1 MRATWKFL
9 TLAALVIGSVFAV
22 TGAVAAPP
30 VSGAIFTTESTCTGV
45 NLNIYGDKDDVYVD
59 GGPAHP
65 NAAGLPAGS
74 YYAQVTAPD
83 GTVLGQSVTAS
94 VTVNSAG
101 EFAQCYQLSAILFTA
116 SSGYTAAGYDDT
128 TNPGGEYKVWISTVS
143 TFDNNVTKT
152 DNFKVKETPCPEEDP
167 ECNPPGPPTA
177 TLNVA
182 KFYDANA
189 NGFNDDAQP
198 IVGWKVNIH
207 DGIDFDRFTP
217 VTMILDPDDYVV
229 SEYHPIQANWF
240 QTAGLLDGVA
250 QNPINPVNVTL
261 AADQNKTVTFG
272 NLCVGA
278 GGGLTLGFWSNKN
291 GAKALSANSNAVLNG
306 VLALNLRKAD
316 GGLLGSVNLATFQSW
331 LLSANATNM
340 ANMLS
345 AQLAAMKANVLNGNV
360 VGTSLIYAPGTT
372 SANSL
377 GFATVNAIVAEANA
391 ELFLHGLTTSG
402 GAQSAF
408 RSYQE
413 ALKNALDKANNN
425 LNFVQ
430 GTPCPF
436 SFAGN

>member
-9 TLAALVIGSVFAV
+9 ALVALAIGATIGV

-30 VSGAIFTTESTCTGV
+30 LPGAIFTTDSACVGTNV
-45 NLNIYGDKDDVYVD
+45 NIFGSKDAVYVD
-59 GGPAHP
+59 GGPAHTG
-65 NAAGLPAGS
+65 AAGLPDGS
-74 YYAQVTAPD
+74 YYVQVTEPN

-94 VTVNSAG
+94 VSVSGG

-116 SSGYTAAGYDDT
+116 SSTYTTPGYVT
-128 TNPGGEYKVWISTVS
+128 TSNPGGEYKVWVS
-143 TFDNNVTKT
+143 TDPLFASSASKT
-152 DNFKVKETPCPEEDP
+152 DNFKVHEVAGCPPDCP
-167 ECNPPGPPTA
+167 DLPTA

-189 NGFNDDAQP
+189 NGLNDDGQP
-198 IVGWKVNIH
+198 ILGWKVNIH

-217 VTMILDPDDYVV
+217 VTMILDPDNYVV
-229 SEYHPIQANWF
+229 TEYHPIQANWM

-261 AADQNKTVTFG
+261 VADDDKTVTFG

-306 VLALNLRKAD
+306 VLGLNLRKAD
-316 GGLLGSVNLATFQSW
+316 GSLLGSVNLATFQSW

-360 VGTSLIYAPGTT
+360 VGTSLIYAPGSL

-377 GFATVNAIVAEANA
+377 GFATVNAIIAEANT
-391 ELFLHGLTTSG
+391 ELGAHGLTLSG
-402 GAQSAF
+402 SPY
-408 RSYQE
+408 RTYQE

>member
-9 TLAALVIGSVFAV
+9 ALVALAIGATIGV

-30 VSGAIFTTESTCTGV
+30 LSGAIFTTDSACVGTNV
-45 NLNIYGDKDDVYVD
+45 NIFGSKDAVYVD
-59 GGPAHP
+59 GGPAHTG
-65 NAAGLPAGS
+65 AAGLPDGS
-74 YYAQVTAPD
+74 YYVQVTEPN

-94 VTVNSAG
+94 VSVSGG

-116 SSGYTAAGYDDT
+116 SSIYTTPGYDT
-128 TNPGGEYKVWISTVS
+128 TSNPGGEYKVWVS
-143 TFDNNVTKT
+143 TDPLFAPSASKT
-152 DNFKVKETPCPEEDP
+152 DNFKVHEVAGCPPDCP
-167 ECNPPGPPTA
+167 DLPTA

-189 NGFNDDAQP
+189 NGLNDDAQP

-217 VTMILDPDDYVV
+217 VSMILDPDDYVV
-229 SEYHPIQANWF
+229 TEYHPIQTNWF

-261 AADQNKTVTFG
+261 AADDEKTVTFG
-272 NLCVGA
+272 NLCTGA

-291 GAKALSANSNAVLNG
+291 GAKALSANGGAVLSG

-316 GGLLGSVNLATFQSW
+316 GGLLGSVSLATFQSW

-360 VGTSLIYAPGTT
+360 NGTSLIYAPGTT
-372 SANSL
+372 SANGL
-377 GFATVNAIVAEANA
+377 GFATVNAIIAEANA
-391 ELFLHGLTTSG
+391 ELGLHGLTTSG
-402 GAQSAF
+402 GLQSAF